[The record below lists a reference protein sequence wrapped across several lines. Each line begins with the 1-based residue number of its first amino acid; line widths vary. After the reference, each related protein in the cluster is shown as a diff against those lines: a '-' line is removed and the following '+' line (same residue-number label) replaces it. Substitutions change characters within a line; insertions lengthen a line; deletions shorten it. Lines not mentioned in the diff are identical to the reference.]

1 MEWAALPIF
10 AGITPSELPALLR
23 ALDATEKHYEKNET
37 ILAEG
42 HPTERM
48 GIVLRGRALIEHG
61 DAWGNRTILG
71 SAEAGAVFAEVY
83 ACAPGEPLLIAV
95 TAAEPTAVLFL
106 NLHRAALHPQL
117 LRNLLAVCAQKS
129 LALSRRMLHTAP
141 KSIRGRLMSYFSE
154 CACKSGSRSFVLS
167 FNRQQLADYL
177 GVDRS
182 AMCSALSAM
191 QRDGLIAYRGRKFT
205 VCGDSPAR
213 ER

>member
-10 AGITPSELPALLR
+10 ADITPSELPALLR

-42 HPTERM
+42 HPTKRM

-141 KSIRGRLMSYFSE
+141 KTIRGRLRSYFSD
-154 CACKSGSRSFVLS
+154 CACKSGRRAVVLS
-167 FNRQQLADYL
+167 FNRRQLAEYL

-182 AMCSALSAM
+182 AMCTELGKLC
-191 QRDGLIAYRGRKFT
+191 REGLVSCRGKHF
-205 VCGDSPAR
+205 VLHMPWEES
-213 ER
+213 